1 MTYIENLQWGIYCGI
16 RNLLLKNGYLC
27 KEEINYQEN
36 YIHETTIIGTY
47 YYKEDYTK
55 PIAIKRKNQTEF
67 IVSSPYWDDEIG
79 KFENGVITW
88 KTLGKGNIFFTHIDN
103 GNGNIWHRDKRI

>member
-1 MTYIENLQWGIYCGI
+1 M
-16 RNLLLKNGYLC
+16 KNGYLY
-27 KEEINYQEN
+27 KAEINNQHN

-55 PIAIKRKNQTEF
+55 PILIKRINETEF
-67 IVSSPYWDDEIG
+67 VVSSSYWDDEIG
-79 KFENGVITW
+79 KFENGSITW

-103 GNGNIWHRDKRI
+103 GNENIWHRDKRT

>member
-1 MTYIENLQWGIYCGI
+1 
-16 RNLLLKNGYLC
+16 
-27 KEEINYQEN
+27 
-36 YIHETTIIGTY
+36 
-47 YYKEDYTK
+47 
-55 PIAIKRKNQTEF
+55 
-67 IVSSPYWDDEIG
+67 SPYWDDEIG